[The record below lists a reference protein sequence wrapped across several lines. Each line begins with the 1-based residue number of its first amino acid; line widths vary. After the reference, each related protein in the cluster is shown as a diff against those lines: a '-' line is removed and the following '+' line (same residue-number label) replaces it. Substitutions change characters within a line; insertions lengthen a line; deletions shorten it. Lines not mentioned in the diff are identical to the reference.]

1 MCHRKQDILSLSCW
15 APPGQKSGLPT
26 AGSSSSRVIP
36 KPDLVHMGSLPS
48 IPTRSDPPAQRRC
61 KRAEVKQKILWNCVE
76 KHLQVLILD
85 LAWPGIHRSSGS
97 SFQCGSLALATTPY
111 TLLAVQQE
119 QNGKSVFQ
127 IQVFQIQVSQI
138 QVFVMFSES
147 PEEGNGL
154 RPPKAFGVR
163 CGSKDV
169 CADVTPL
176 ALRLRLPLK
185 PG

>member
-26 AGSSSSRVIP
+26 VRSSSSGVIP

-111 TLLAVQQE
+111 TLCWRFSKNRMENQFS
-119 QNGKSVFQ
+119 KSK
-127 IQVFQIQVSQI
+127 
-138 QVFVMFSES
+138 FSKS
-147 PEEGNGL
+147 KF
-154 RPPKAFGVR
+154 PK
-163 CGSKDV
+163 SKFS
-169 CADVTPL
+169 
-176 ALRLRLPLK
+176 
-185 PG
+185 